1 MIRRLIQ
8 VNERKAA
15 RRYPAR
21 RFGGFRL
28 GMGMIP
34 QSSLVIDA
42 GLLKRYDQSGPRY
55 TSYPTADRFVE
66 AFDGAAYRRQLEHR
80 DLGGMARG
88 LSLYVHVPFCSNICF
103 YCGCNKIITRD
114 HGRSAKY
121 LRYVAKEAALVAAA
135 VAGDRQLCQFHIG
148 GGTPTFL
155 APEELQRLMDIL
167 ASHFV
172 FASDG
177 EYSIEIDPRSVAP
190 GMIGM
195 LAQLGFNRMSIG
207 VQDFDPAV
215 QKAVNRVQDE
225 SLTRA
230 AVAEGRAAGF
240 KSINLDLIYGLP
252 KQNII
257 AFSHTIDRVID
268 IGPDRIALYGYA
280 HLPQVFKP
288 QRRIVEA
295 DLPDAE
301 TRIDMMT
308 LAIRRLTAAGYV
320 YIGMDHFA
328 KPGDELAVAQ
338 RQGRLHRNFQGYSTH
353 AECDLIALGVTA
365 IGAVG
370 PTYVQNRRTLDEYY
384 DHLDTGLFP
393 VLRGIELSADDLVRR
408 ALIQSLMCH
417 GSVAIESLEI
427 AHLIDFKRYF
437 AEELVDLRTF
447 IEDGLVELDDEW
459 LAVTPRGRLLVR
471 AISMVFDRYLRTQ
484 RRAATYSKVI

>member
-1 MIRRLIQ
+1 
-8 VNERKAA
+8 
-15 RRYPAR
+15 
-21 RFGGFRL
+21 
-28 GMGMIP
+28 MIP

-42 GLLKRYDQSGPRY
+42 GLLRRYDQSGPRY

-88 LSLYVHVPFCSNICF
+88 LSLYVHIPFCSNICF

-121 LRYVAKEAALVAAA
+121 LRYLAKETAMVAAA
-135 VAGDRQLCQFHIG
+135 MAGNRQLCQFHIG

-155 APEELQRLMDIL
+155 VPEELRHLMAIL
-167 ASHFV
+167 ASHFA

-190 GMIGM
+190 GTIGM
-195 LAQLGFNRMSIG
+195 LAQLGFNRMSVG

-215 QKAVNRVQDE
+215 QKAVNRIQDE

-240 KSINLDLIYGLP
+240 RSINLDLIYGLP
-252 KQNII
+252 KQNVI
-257 AFSHTIDRVID
+257 AFSHTIDRVIEID
-268 IGPDRIALYGYA
+268 PDRVALYGYA
-280 HLPQVFKP
+280 HLPHVFKP
-288 QRRIVEA
+288 QRRIAEA

-301 TRIDMMT
+301 TRIDMMM

-328 KPGDELAVAQ
+328 KPGDELAIAQ

-353 AECDLIALGVTA
+353 AECDLVALGVTA

-384 DHLDTGLFP
+384 DHLDAGMLP
-393 VLRGIELSADDLVRR
+393 VLRGIELSADDLLRR

-417 GSVAIESLEI
+417 GAVSIESLEI
-427 AHLIDFKRYF
+427 AHLIEFKRYF
-437 AEELVDLRTF
+437 AEELMDLQTF
-447 IEDGLVELDDEW
+447 IDDGLVELDDEW
-459 LAVTPRGRLLVR
+459 LTVTPRGRLLVR
-471 AISMVFDRYLRTQ
+471 AICMVFDRYLRTQ

>member
-1 MIRRLIQ
+1 MD
-8 VNERKAA
+8 
-15 RRYPAR
+15 
-21 RFGGFRL
+21 
-28 GMGMIP
+28 MIP

-42 GLLKRYDQSGPRY
+42 SLLKRYDQSGPRY

-66 AFDGAAYRRQLEHR
+66 AFDGTAYRRQLEHR
-80 DLGGMARG
+80 DLGGMVRG

-121 LRYVAKEAALVAAA
+121 LRYVAKEAAMVAAA
-135 VAGDRQLCQFHIG
+135 VAGNRQLCQFHIG

-190 GMIGM
+190 GTIGM
-195 LAQLGFNRMSIG
+195 LAHLGFNRMSVG

-215 QKAVNRVQDE
+215 QKAVNRIQDE

-252 KQNII
+252 KQNVI

-268 IGPDRIALYGYA
+268 IDPDRIALYGYA

-288 QRRIVEA
+288 QRRIAEA

-384 DHLDTGLFP
+384 DHLDAGLFP

-427 AHLIDFKRYF
+427 ANLIDFKRYF

>member
-1 MIRRLIQ
+1 
-8 VNERKAA
+8 
-15 RRYPAR
+15 
-21 RFGGFRL
+21 
-28 GMGMIP
+28 MGMIP
-34 QSSLVIDA
+34 QTSLVIDA
-42 GLLKRYDQSGPRY
+42 GLLRRYDQSGPRY

-66 AFDGAAYRRQLEHR
+66 AFDEAAYRRQLEHR

-103 YCGCNKIITRD
+103 YCGCNKVITRD

-121 LRYVAKEAALVAAA
+121 LRYVAKEAAMVAAV
-135 VAGDRQLCQFHIG
+135 VAGNRQLCQFHIG

-190 GMIGM
+190 GTIGM
-195 LAQLGFNRMSIG
+195 LAQLGFNRMSVG

-215 QKAVNRVQDE
+215 QKAVNRIQDE
-225 SLTRA
+225 ALTRA
-230 AVAEGRAAGF
+230 AVAEGRATGF

-252 KQNII
+252 KQNVIS
-257 AFSHTIDRVID
+257 FNHTIDRVID
-268 IGPDRIALYGYA
+268 IDPDRIALYGYA
-280 HLPQVFKP
+280 HLPHVFKP
-288 QRRIVEA
+288 QRRITEA

-301 TRIDMMT
+301 ARIDMMT

-328 KPGDELAVAQ
+328 KPGDELAIAQ

-353 AECDLIALGVTA
+353 AECDLVALGVTA

-370 PTYVQNRRTLDEYY
+370 PTYVQNLRTLDEYY
-384 DHLDTGLFP
+384 DHLDAGLLP
-393 VLRGIELSADDLVRR
+393 VLRGIELSADDLLRR

-417 GSVAIESLEI
+417 GAVSIESLEI
-427 AHLIDFKRYF
+427 SHLIDFDRYF
-437 AEELVDLRTF
+437 AEELVDLQTF
-447 IEDGLVELDDEW
+447 IDDGLVELDDEW
-459 LAVTPRGRLLVR
+459 LTVTPRGRLLIR
-471 AISMVFDRYLRTQ
+471 AVCMVFDRYLRTQ

>member
-1 MIRRLIQ
+1 
-8 VNERKAA
+8 
-15 RRYPAR
+15 
-21 RFGGFRL
+21 
-28 GMGMIP
+28 MIP
-34 QSSLVIDA
+34 QSPLVIDA
-42 GLLKRYDQSGPRY
+42 GLLRRYDQSGPRY

-88 LSLYVHVPFCSNICF
+88 LSLYVHIPFCSNICF

-121 LRYVAKEAALVAAA
+121 LRYLAKETAMVAAA
-135 VAGDRQLCQFHIG
+135 MAGNRQLCQFHIG

-155 APEELQRLMDIL
+155 VPEELRHLMAIL
-167 ASHFV
+167 ASHFA

-190 GMIGM
+190 GTIGM
-195 LAQLGFNRMSIG
+195 LAQLGFNRMSVG

-215 QKAVNRVQDE
+215 QKAVNRIQDE

-240 KSINLDLIYGLP
+240 RSINLDLIYGLP
-252 KQNII
+252 KQNVI
-257 AFSHTIDRVID
+257 AFSHTIDRVIEID
-268 IGPDRIALYGYA
+268 PDRVALYGYA
-280 HLPQVFKP
+280 HLPHVFKP
-288 QRRIVEA
+288 QRRIAEA

-301 TRIDMMT
+301 TRIDMMM

-328 KPGDELAVAQ
+328 KPGDELAIAQ

-353 AECDLIALGVTA
+353 AECDLVALGVTA

-384 DHLDTGLFP
+384 DHLDAGLLP
-393 VLRGIELSADDLVRR
+393 VLRGIELSADDLLRR

-417 GSVAIESLEI
+417 GAVSIESLEI
-427 AHLIDFKRYF
+427 SHLIEFERYF
-437 AEELVDLRTF
+437 AEELMDLQTF
-447 IEDGLVELDDEW
+447 IDDGLVELDDEW
-459 LAVTPRGRLLVR
+459 LTVTPRGRLLVR
-471 AISMVFDRYLRTQ
+471 AICMVFDRYLRTQ